1 MKMKDQLQGDV
12 VVIDVAGKVM
22 ASNELTLLRGR
33 IQYYLELHKRRFVVD
48 FKRVDWM
55 NSSGL
60 GALIAS
66 NASIRQ
72 AGGTLALANI
82 TNIQNLLNIT
92 QLVRFFSIFDSRDD
106 ALRAVSPQ
114 RNPEPLSLP
123 H

>member
-22 ASNELTLLRGR
+22 ASNELTLLRGK

-48 FKRVDWM
+48 FRRVDWM
-55 NSSGL
+55 NSTGL

-66 NASIRQ
+66 NASIQQ
-72 AGGTLALANI
+72 AGGKLALANI

-114 RNPEPLSLP
+114 SSSQLMALP

>member
-55 NSSGL
+55 NSTGL
-60 GALIAS
+60 GALIAT
-66 NASIRQ
+66 NASIQR
-72 AGGTLALANI
+72 AGGSLALANI

-106 ALRAVSPQ
+106 ALRAVSPRTSPQ
-114 RNPEPLSLP
+114 MVSLP